1 MMPIYFVIRDDSY
14 TDNGVVFKDLEVV
27 KIYKDFIKAYTE
39 CEKLNKENEYEFAEN
54 GFLVYSIE
62 KRYIED

>member
-1 MMPIYFVIRDDSY
+1 MPIYFVIRDDSY

-27 KIYKDFIKAYTE
+27 KIYNDFIKASEE
-39 CEKLNKENEYEFAEN
+39 CERLNKENEYEFAEN

>member
-1 MMPIYFVIRDDSY
+1 MRPIYFIIRDDSY
-14 TDNGVVFKDLEVV
+14 TDNGVVFKDVEVV
-27 KIYKDFIKAYTE
+27 KIYDDFIKAHTH
-39 CEKLNKENEYEFAEN
+39 CEKLNKENDYDFVEN